1 MLSIPAAGM
10 QSAQSLLALH
20 AHNIANVSTDGPA
33 EGNTWA
39 GAAAGGADLAEDVV
53 GLILAKTVYT
63 ANAKVLTTMAE
74 TERSLL
80 DVRA

>member
-10 QSAQSLLALH
+10 QQAQTLLATR
-20 AHNIANVSTDGPA
+20 AHNIANVST
-33 EGNTWA
+33 EGYETE
-39 GAAAGGADLAEDVV
+39 DLAEDVV
-53 GLILAKTVYT
+53 GLIVAKTLYT
-63 ANAKVLTTMAE
+63 ANAKVLRTLAE